1 LKVELNTL
9 QQSIVNTH
17 ISNFFLVKWVLPI
30 FTLFVCHSAL
40 SQNSSPD
47 QFMLSGKVIDTL
59 KYANLQDVV
68 VVNKRTNKTTIT
80 DKEGVFFI
88 LMNKTDTIYFYSVGY
103 KPKNFYFKSE
113 EQLKKKFHI
122 VFLKQENQYLEEVE
136 FSYEQERKKKFQ
148 HPDNTMPATIL
159 NPISFIFEKYSKR
172 AEQYRKVEKLE
183 KEKYY
188 EQLRNQRFQ
197 REMVLELTDISEKEV
212 DHFMQQCLFTE
223 EFLETASD
231 YEFLVA
237 IQKKYRL
244 FKNRYK
250 NKY

>member
-1 LKVELNTL
+1 MR
-9 QQSIVNTH
+9 
-17 ISNFFLVKWVLPI
+17 WALPSLFI
-30 FTLFVCHSAL
+30 FNSPFAF
-40 SQNSSPD
+40 SQDKAAD
-47 QFMLSGKVIDTL
+47 QFMLSGKVVDTL
-59 KYANLQDVV
+59 KYLNLQDVV

-88 LMNKTDTIYFYSVGY
+88 LMKKTDTIYFYNVGY

-113 EQLKKKFHI
+113 EQLRKKFHVI
-122 VFLKQENQYLEEVE
+122 FLKTENQYLEEVE
-136 FSYEQERKKKFQ
+136 FTYEQERKKKFQ
-148 HPDNTMPATIL
+148 HPDNTMPASIE

-172 AEQYRKVEKLE
+172 YEQYRKVEALE

-188 EQLRNQRFQ
+188 EQLRNQRLQ
-197 REMVLELTDISEKEV
+197 RDMVLELTDIGEKDV
-212 DHFMQQCLFTE
+212 DKFMDQCLFTN
-223 EFLETASD
+223 EFLETATD

-244 FKNRYK
+244 YKNRYK